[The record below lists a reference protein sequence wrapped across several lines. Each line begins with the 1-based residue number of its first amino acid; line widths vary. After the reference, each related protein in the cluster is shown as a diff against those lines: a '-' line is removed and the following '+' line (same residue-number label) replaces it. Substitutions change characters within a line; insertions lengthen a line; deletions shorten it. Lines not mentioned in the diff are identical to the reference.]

1 MEDVKKR
8 IGQKIRDARKAK
20 GLTLKELG
28 EKVGVS
34 ESVVGRYETGKQ
46 NLTIETLQKVAD
58 ALGVSFNASLE

>member
-8 IGQKIRDARKAK
+8 IGQKIREARKAK

-28 EKVGVS
+28 VKVGVS
-34 ESVVGRYETGKQ
+34 ESVMSRYEVGGQ

-58 ALGVSFNASLE
+58 ALGVNFDATFK